1 MLYSLWS
8 AGEGDKHALRTS
20 CCAVAIFAWPVALG
34 VACIVKHVHLRLQLG
49 GSYRRVKNRGKRQR
63 EPSCWGL
70 VWRRISP
77 CGEGATDG
85 GLGWALISAGG
96 SSQAREVYRYVLR
109 GYTFTASTGLGAT
122 DGVNASASEGL
133 SSTAGVAT

>member
-1 MLYSLWS
+1 M
-8 AGEGDKHALRTS
+8 
-20 CCAVAIFAWPVALG
+20 
-34 VACIVKHVHLRLQLG
+34 
-49 GSYRRVKNRGKRQR
+49 
-63 EPSCWGL
+63 
-70 VWRRISP
+70 WRKTISP

-85 GLGWALISAGG
+85 GSSWALISAGG

-133 SSTAGVAT
+133 SSTAGVSTSLVTAGGGNTVGVAT